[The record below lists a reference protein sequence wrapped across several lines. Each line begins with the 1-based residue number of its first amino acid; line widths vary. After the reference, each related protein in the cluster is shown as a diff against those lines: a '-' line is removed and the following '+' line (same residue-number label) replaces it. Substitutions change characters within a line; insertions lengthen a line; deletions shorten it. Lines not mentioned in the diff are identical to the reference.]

1 MSPARNEDWESFFA
15 AEYWRLGPETH
26 TKLIE
31 LLPDD
36 WTFAGKK
43 VLDFGCGPGRTL
55 QEFLE
60 EAESAEF
67 WGVDI
72 DAPAIAELTAKH
84 SPPLHLRVS
93 DPEPPLDFEDGS
105 FDLIYAISVFTH
117 LTYNSIPWLLEL
129 HRLLKPGGIL
139 IATYQGEPHSEIVAD
154 EPWDPDRIGMNVLGH
169 DNGKAEGTPMVL
181 ISDWWMEEHWG
192 RVFEVVEHPEIHSQ
206 FWAVLKKRDV
216 ELTAEQVAEPSD
228 DPREF
233 AAVRHNLEQA
243 RREIERDHRV
253 LAEER
258 LEREEEVAAL
268 RGEFENSISW
278 KLTRPLRAMRG
289 RRG

>member
-15 AEYWRLGPETH
+15 AEYWRLGPETR

-31 LLPDD
+31 LLPED
-36 WTFAGKK
+36 WTFPGKK
-43 VLDFGCGPGRTL
+43 ILDFGCGPGRTL
-55 QEFLE
+55 NHFLP
-60 EAESAEF
+60 EAEVAEF
-67 WGVDI
+67 HGVDI
-72 DAPAIAELTAKH
+72 DAASIEKLSAES
-84 SPPLHLRVS
+84 SPPLHLAVS
-93 DPEPPLDFEDGS
+93 GFEPPLDYES
-105 FDLIYAISVFTH
+105 ETFDLIYSISVFTH

-169 DNGKAEGTPMVL
+169 DNGKSEGTPMVL
-181 ISDWWMEEHWG
+181 LSDWWMEEHWG
-192 RVFEVVEHPEIHSQ
+192 RLFEVIEHPEIHSQ

-216 ELTAEQVAEPSD
+216 QLTAEEVAAPSD

-243 RREIERDHRV
+243 RREIERERRLH
-253 LAEER
+253 EED
-258 LEREEEVAAL
+258 VAAV
-268 RGEFENSISW
+268 RNEFENSLSW
-278 KLTRPLRAMRG
+278 KITRPLRSIRG
-289 RRG
+289 RRS